1 MKLVIFGTILQ
12 KRNVDK
18 IAFILVDQNFPSL
31 PQSIAAYQLVQSFL
45 LYKVCSSPVRVSQLP
60 ENQALADLKNGSEST
75 GALSDK
81 LSSLLELH
89 EEDRQRSSTEN
100 HPFLSRVSRSLN
112 PCEEKRVRKW
122 NHCLERYIIEVHCK
136 KHSVG
141 CYSPGNIPP
150 KCKKNFKVV
159 FGPSGSC
166 TMASNCTCAAWRN
179 FCNHCTGP
187 FLSSP
192 IVTIDYVIYV
202 VVIDIS
208 YADLPF
214 ERIK

>member
-45 LYKVCSSPVRVSQLP
+45 LCKVCSSPVRVPELP
-60 ENQALADLKNGSEST
+60 ENQVLADLKNRTESAN
-75 GALSDK
+75 ALSDK
-81 LSSLLELH
+81 LFSLLEPH
-89 EEDRQRSSTEN
+89 EEDGLRSSTEN
-100 HPFLSRVSRSLN
+100 HLFLSRVSRSLN

-122 NHCLERYIIEVHCK
+122 NHCLERYIAEVHCK

-141 CYSPGNIPP
+141 CYIYSPGNIPP
-150 KCKKNFKVV
+150 KCKKNYKIV

-166 TMASNCTCAAWRN
+166 TMASNCTCAA
-179 FCNHCTGP
+179 
-187 FLSSP
+187 
-192 IVTIDYVIYV
+192 
-202 VVIDIS
+202 
-208 YADLPF
+208 
-214 ERIK
+214 

>member
-1 MKLVIFGTILQ
+1 MKLFIFGTILQ

-45 LYKVCSSPVRVSQLP
+45 LYKVCSSPVRVPELP

-150 KCKKNFKVV
+150 KCKKNFKIG
-159 FGPSGSC
+159 FGASGSC

-179 FCNHCTGP
+179 FWNHCTGP

>member
-89 EEDRQRSSTEN
+89 EEDRQRSRIGQLLGSCRSTGFKVLLIHGGEKN
-100 HPFLSRVSRSLN
+100 VLGGCLSCSLFSLN
-112 PCEEKRVRKW
+112 C
-122 NHCLERYIIEVHCK
+122 
-136 KHSVG
+136 S
-141 CYSPGNIPP
+141 
-150 KCKKNFKVV
+150 
-159 FGPSGSC
+159 
-166 TMASNCTCAAWRN
+166 
-179 FCNHCTGP
+179 
-187 FLSSP
+187 
-192 IVTIDYVIYV
+192 
-202 VVIDIS
+202 
-208 YADLPF
+208 
-214 ERIK
+214 